1 MPDPASLRVV
11 RIVAQWLSE
20 DPELPDEV
28 PIDVRD
34 FSNDTPDAKKPA
46 LFVVMT
52 NADLPLDRESE
63 LGMVDPLGI
72 NLVGYVA
79 APTVDGLGDPL
90 VPPPVTET
98 RERFL
103 QRVVNRVAFVAPDG
117 DCLVDR
123 LTADYAAVGSGASSF
138 RQYRVVVR
146 NEAGEGPPW
155 GRFEV
160 PCYAMLHYR
169 EGEF

>member
-1 MPDPASLRVV
+1 MPEPASLRVV
-11 RIVAQWLSE
+11 RIVAAWLAE

-28 PIDVRD
+28 PIDFRD

-46 LFVVMT
+46 LYVVMT
-52 NADLPLDRESE
+52 NADLPLERESE

-79 APTVDGLGDPL
+79 APTEDDGGAPII
-90 VPPPVTET
+90 PPPVTET

-103 QRVVNRVAFVAPDG
+103 QKVVARLAFVAPDG
-117 DCLVDR
+117 DSLVSR
-123 LTADYAAVGSGASSF
+123 LQADYAAVGSGAADV
-138 RQYRVVVR
+138 RQYRPVIR

-160 PCYAMLHYR
+160 PCYTMLHYR